1 MSKLFEPIQIRGVNI
16 SNRSWVSPMCQ
27 YSSEDGFS
35 NDWHMVHLGSRA
47 VGGAGLVMTEA
58 AAIEPEGRIS
68 PWDLGIW
75 KDEHISGLKKIT
87 NFIKS
92 QGSTPAIQIAH
103 AGRKASTKRP
113 WQGRGKILKEDGGWI
128 PRAPSSIAFDNE
140 SQIPEELSSE
150 KVEEII
156 NKFVLAANRSVEAGF
171 SCIELHLAHGYL
183 AHEFYSPIS
192 NTREDMYGGNFEN
205 RTIFGVEIAK
215 RIRKEIGEEI
225 PLIARISV
233 TEYHDEG
240 WDVNSS
246 IEFSKKLKDS
256 GVDMIDCSSG
266 GNYSDQKIELKPGYQ
281 VPLSKSIKEN
291 VEILTGAVGLIT
303 EKDQAEEVL
312 DNHEADVIFLGRELL
327 RNPYWTLYA
336 SGEIDQWPLQYQRS
350 FEGSK
355 KINYIRED

>member
-1 MSKLFEPIQIRGVNI
+1 MSKENLHLPKTAFSMKADLPKKEPEILKKWEEEKLFNQIRE
-16 SNRSWVSPMCQ
+16 
-27 YSSEDGFS
+27 SSKGKEKFILHDGPPYA
-35 NDWHMVHLGSRA
+35 NGHIHMGTAL
-47 VGGAGLVMTEA
+47 
-58 AAIEPEGRIS
+58 
-68 PWDLGIW
+68 
-75 KDEHISGLKKIT
+75 
-87 NFIKS
+87 N
-92 QGSTPAIQIAH
+92 
-103 AGRKASTKRP
+103 
-113 WQGRGKILKEDGGWI
+113 KILKDMITRFHQMNGKDSVYVPGWDCHGLPI
-128 PRAPSSIAFDNE
+128 EWKIEEEYKKNLEEKSKKLASKYLQENQE
-140 SQIPEELSSE
+140 LEKKLEEELSGE

-156 NKFVLAANRSVEAGF
+156 NKFVLASNRSVEAGF

-183 AHEFYSPIS
+183 AHEFCSPIS

-266 GNYSDQKIELKPGYQ
+266 GNYSDQKIDLKPGYQ

-336 SGEIDQWPLQYQRS
+336 SGEINEWPLQYQRS